1 MSADFIDSN
10 VLVYLFDET
19 DSRKY
24 AVAERLVRDGLDGK
38 AAISYQVV
46 QETLNVLTRKLPNAA
61 TPEHARAFLAEVL
74 EPLWRVMPSPGL
86 FRRGLEISERYG
98 YSFYNSMIIAAAL
111 QAGSS
116 RLYSE
121 DLQHTQR
128 IEGLTILN
136 PFAA

>member
-61 TPEHARAFLAEVL
+61 TPEHARAFLAGVL